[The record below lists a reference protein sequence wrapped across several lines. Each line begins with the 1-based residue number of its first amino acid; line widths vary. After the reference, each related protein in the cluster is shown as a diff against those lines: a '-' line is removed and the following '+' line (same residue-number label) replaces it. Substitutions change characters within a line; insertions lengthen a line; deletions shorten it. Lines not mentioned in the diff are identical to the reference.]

1 MCVCARVHVCSHVA
15 VAMSGFR
22 ERERGGREREM
33 LKIERKADER
43 EVLREVRGKK

>member
-1 MCVCARVHVCSHVA
+1 MCARVCMCAHTLLWQCQA
-15 VAMSGFR
+15 L
-22 ERERGGREREM
+22 EGGGGGEREM

>member
-1 MCVCARVHVCSHVA
+1 MCARVHVCSHVA

-22 ERERGGREREM
+22 ERGGGREREM

>member
-1 MCVCARVHVCSHVA
+1 MCVRARVHVCSHVA

-22 ERERGGREREM
+22 ERGGEREM

>member
-1 MCVCARVHVCSHVA
+1 MCACVHVCSHVA

-22 ERERGGREREM
+22 EGGGGEREM

>member
-1 MCVCARVHVCSHVA
+1 MCVRVCMCAHTLLWQCQA
-15 VAMSGFR
+15 L
-22 ERERGGREREM
+22 ERGGEEREM

>member
-1 MCVCARVHVCSHVA
+1 MCARVHVCSHVA

-22 ERERGGREREM
+22 EGGGEREM